1 MASRNNI
8 NLQRILEAAIEI
20 IDAHGMD
27 ELTLAA
33 LAQKLEIRSP
43 SLYNHVDGLP
53 DIKRQLSIYGLKQ
66 LCSVMM
72 RAAIGRS
79 GDEALHEISKAYFLF
94 ARSHPGLYEM
104 TFFVP
109 DQEDVEVNQAA
120 QEILDLVTQ
129 VLHSYRLGESDTIHM
144 ARALRSLL
152 HGFAS
157 LEQRGG
163 FGLPVDRE
171 ESFKEMLDTFLAGLH
186 ARFLND

>member
-8 NLQRILEAAIEI
+8 KLPHILDAAIEI
-20 IDAHGMD
+20 IDAQGID

-53 DIKRQLSIYGLKQ
+53 DVKRQLSIYGLKQ

-79 GDEALHEISKAYFLF
+79 GDEAFLEISKAYLHF
-94 ARSHPGLYEM
+94 ARAHPGLYEI

-109 DQEDVEVNQAA
+109 DQEDAEVKQAA

-129 VLHSYRLGESDTIHM
+129 VLRSYRLGESDTIHM

-157 LEQRGG
+157 LEHRGG

-171 ESFKEMLDTFLAGLH
+171 ESFQEMLDTFLAGLH
-186 ARFLND
+186 ARFLKN